1 MNLSGS
7 HFEYCGVSSRK
18 YNLVFARA
26 NTSEFTQAVGNIT
39 SNFIFNKK
47 TKQKHYIGEN
57 FEDSPI
63 QFDAEIMKWG
73 CKDEVIHTQERRDIE
88 KWLFHRPGYN
98 KLYVD
103 LADDTFAETV
113 ELVDGYQKR
122 LYMNCRF
129 INPEK
134 IEDGAGLRG
143 YKFTV
148 ECDSCMAW
156 QDAVISEHSLAHTSA
171 NSTSIISVNVD
182 TDIRDYTYPKVTM
195 LIGNIGGD
203 IAVINHSDSDER
215 ITSFVHVYPNSEI
228 IMDGNMNYISGQNF
242 DRFKNRNFVRLLDGE
257 NRFSVTGNVSKIKFE
272 WNNRRYL

>member
-1 MNLSGS
+1 MNLSGC

-18 YNLVFARA
+18 YNLVFAHA
-26 NTSEFTQAVGNIT
+26 NTSEFKQIVGNIT
-39 SNFIFNKK
+39 SNFVFNKK
-47 TKQKHYIGEN
+47 NKQKHFIGESY
-57 FEDSPI
+57 EDSPI
-63 QFDAEIMKWG
+63 QFDAEIVRWG
-73 CKDEVIHTQERRDIE
+73 CNNEVIHTQERREIE
-88 KWLFHRPGYN
+88 KWLFHKSGYN

-122 LYMNCRF
+122 LYLNCRF

-134 IEDGAGLRG
+134 IEDGTGLRG

-156 QDAVISEHSLAHTSA
+156 QDVVISEHSLANTSA

-182 TDIRDYTYPKVTM
+182 TDIRDYTYPKVIIT
-195 LIGNIGGD
+195 IGNAGGD
-203 IAVINHSDSDER
+203 ILIANHSDNDNR
-215 ITSFVHVYPNSEI
+215 NTSFVSTYANSEI
-228 IMDGNMNYISGQNF
+228 IMDGNTNYISGQNF
-242 DRFKNRNFVRLLDGE
+242 DRFKDRNFIRLLDGE
-257 NRFSVTGNVSKIKFE
+257 NRLSVTGNISKIRFE